1 MKKIVLFSLLL
12 ASCAGTKTSNFNVLE
27 NEPKNC
33 EFLYTLNTSAVMYD
47 RDDAKKYLEQT
58 LTDQEKIGDSYW
70 IVDSQV
76 LENHGAIFGPKNT
89 YKFKVKVYDCKR

>member
-1 MKKIVLFSLLL
+1 MKKVILLVLLL
-12 ASCAGTKTSNFNVLE
+12 TSCATARVSNFNVLE

-47 RDDAKKYLEQT
+47 RDDAKKYLEQS
-58 LTDQEKIGDSYW
+58 LSDQEKIGDSYW

-89 YKFKVKVYDCKR
+89 YKFKVKVYNCKK